1 MKITIYTDG
10 ACKGNPGP
18 GGWAYVCLF
27 NGRPH
32 IIVSGHKDKTTN
44 NCMEL
49 TAIYKALNYVKK
61 YNGVY
66 HFNIEY
72 FYICSDSAYC
82 INAINQKWIDNWEK
96 NNWRTNK
103 NIEIKN
109 KELWESVYK
118 LLKEFKNVKFIK
130 IKAHNGVKWNEI
142 ADKKASDAAIYGA

>member
-1 MKITIYTDG
+1 MAIKI
-10 ACKGNPGP
+10 KQQ
-18 GGWAYVCLF
+18 
-27 NGRPH
+27 
-32 IIVSGHKDKTTN
+32 II
-44 NCMEL
+44 
-49 TAIYKALNYVKK
+49 ALNYVKK